1 MMNWEIFVRRRAA
14 QGLACSFAFI
24 ISAGAGVFAQG
35 TYKITSANQ
44 IPSDVPAAV
53 SGLLNA
59 QGTTLNDATGS
70 PVSSIW
76 WAKTIAATPG
86 GSADA
91 AYPDL
96 AVGTFLGVLNFP
108 KGGSDFRGQKIKPGT
123 YTLRYAHI
131 PQDGNHMGVN
141 PYPDFV
147 LLIPVASDTDSSK
160 GLALPDLVKLSKLT
174 SGTNHPAVMSLVP
187 AAQGASSPSLV
198 QDDQGHWVLQVEV
211 SEGSAS
217 GSKPMPLALI
227 VVGQTTAG

>member
-53 SGLLNA
+53 SGVLNA
-59 QGTTLNDATGS
+59 QGTTLNDGTGS

-96 AVGTFLGVLNFP
+96 AVGTFLGLPRPEDQAWNLHAP
-108 KGGSDFRGQKIKPGT
+108 LRAHSTGREPHGRESLSGFRSADT
-123 YTLRYAHI
+123 R
-131 PQDGNHMGVN
+131 GVR
-141 PYPDFV
+141 
-147 LLIPVASDTDSSK
+147 
-160 GLALPDLVKLSKLT
+160 
-174 SGTNHPAVMSLVP
+174 H
-187 AAQGASSPSLV
+187 
-198 QDDQGHWVLQVEV
+198 
-211 SEGSAS
+211 
-217 GSKPMPLALI
+217 
-227 VVGQTTAG
+227 